1 MKDKKLLTRIKNT
14 VIALE
19 PTAQVYLYG
28 SYARGESNKYSDID
42 LLILLEQDV
51 VSEKERQRIAYPL
64 YDIEF
69 EVGKIIS
76 PMVRSINEWETKY
89 WVTPLYENIKREGI
103 LL

>member
-42 LLILLEQDV
+42 LLILLEK
-51 VSEKERQRIAYPL
+51 EKITFSDEKRLSFPL
-64 YDIEF
+64 YNIEI

-76 PMVRSINEWETKY
+76 SKVKSKMEQ
-89 WVTPLYENIKREGI
+89 
-103 LL
+103 